1 MLVMNA
7 EYQSHKRVWEMLKPR
22 VFAQLEASEL
32 LAWARPQ
39 SGAPVLELLNWYPAS
54 MDLALV
60 AHGHVELASPL
71 SEF

>member
-1 MLVMNA
+1 MNA

-22 VFAQLEASEL
+22 VFTRLEASEPL
-32 LAWARPQ
+32 GWARPQ
-39 SGAPVLELLNWYPAS
+39 WGAAVPKLLAWYPVG
-54 MDLALV
+54 MDLALL